1 MGWWKLLLIPM
12 WYLVGFCSEGERKE
26 QGAHMASTEVI
37 SLMTFTMVSRD
48 CLTNGLQERGPRPEE
63 ARGDC
68 TAHLGCTH
76 TGREADREQSGVRC
90 LDSFPI
96 IYISCPITQ
105 PAGHD
110 ILFWS
115 RFFLQP
121 QLLNYVSAL
130 FRWGKTDNSCMRM
143 KSSSLYICG
152 PAQCGVKCRGPWRGD
167 QVAFLVSFMMIISEY
182 YSDPPVW
189 RTFT

>member
-1 MGWWKLLLIPM
+1 MKQTKDGMMEASVDPNVVSGGFLLRRREKRM
-12 WYLVGFCSEGERKE
+12 
-26 QGAHMASTEVI
+26 GAHMASTEVI

-48 CLTNGLQERGPRPEE
+48 CLTNGLQGRGPRPEE

-76 TGREADREQSGVRC
+76 TGREADREQSGLHC

-110 ILFWS
+110 ILF
-115 RFFLQP
+115 
-121 QLLNYVSAL
+121 
-130 FRWGKTDNSCMRM
+130 
-143 KSSSLYICG
+143 
-152 PAQCGVKCRGPWRGD
+152 
-167 QVAFLVSFMMIISEY
+167 
-182 YSDPPVW
+182 
-189 RTFT
+189 